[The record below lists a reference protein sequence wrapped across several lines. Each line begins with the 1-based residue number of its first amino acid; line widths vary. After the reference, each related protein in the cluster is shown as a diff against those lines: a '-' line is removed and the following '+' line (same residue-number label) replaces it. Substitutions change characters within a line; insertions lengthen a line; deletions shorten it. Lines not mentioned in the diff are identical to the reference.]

1 MSDYDP
7 SSPETTDEDETPMT
21 VEEAEAHFRAMGI
34 EIIGPDQVTIH

>member
-21 VEEAEAHFRAMGI
+21 VEEARAHFEAMGI